1 VLVTR
6 GAQGMTLVERG
17 VAESVHLPARTVRV
31 FDVTGA
37 GDTVAAM
44 LGVALA
50 GGMSVQQA
58 AALANVAAGIA
69 VANPGT
75 VAVSGPELRSA
86 LHAEDYGRGVV
97 SREFLS
103 AAVED
108 ARRAGQRI
116 VFTNGCFDILHAGHV
131 QYLSEAAALGDVL
144 VVGLNDDDSV
154 RRLKGPTR
162 PLNEVGDRGLV
173 LSALSAVSYVTT
185 FGDDTPLE
193 LIRAVQPDVLVKGGD
208 YLANDVVGADLVKL
222 RGGSVK
228 ILSFLEGRS
237 TTGTLQ
243 RMAKA

>member
-1 VLVTR
+1 
-6 GAQGMTLVERG
+6 
-17 VAESVHLPARTVRV
+17 
-31 FDVTGA
+31 
-37 GDTVAAM
+37 
-44 LGVALA
+44 
-50 GGMSVQQA
+50 
-58 AALANVAAGIA
+58 
-69 VANPGT
+69 
-75 VAVSGPELRSA
+75 
-86 LHAEDYGRGVV
+86 
-97 SREFLS
+97 
-103 AAVED
+103 
-108 ARRAGQRI
+108 
-116 VFTNGCFDILHAGHV
+116 LHAGHV

-208 YLANDVVGADLVKL
+208 YIANEVVGADLVKL